1 MLTCAIT
8 GSKGVLGSKLKKK
21 IPLKFYEFHGNI
33 LNKKKV
39 NQWIQKKDFD
49 ILIHLAA
56 LVPTNLVNKN
66 YKKAYEVNVIGTNN
80 LINSLIKKENKPKWL
95 FFSSTSHVYKPLD
108 KFKKIS
114 EKSKLDP
121 ASKYGKTKILA
132 EKLILKK
139 LKKYPIKVCIGRIF
153 SFTEKKKKKPFI
165 IPTIK
170 KKLKNSKKKIVFKN
184 INHFR
189 DFLST
194 DDIISAIYILMKTSK
209 FGIYNIGS
217 GKKFDL
223 RKIVKLFNKNNK
235 DIVFRNTER
244 PTYLISNNNKLLKT
258 KWCPSK
264 FKDNIKYFY

>member
-95 FFSSTSHVYKPLD
+95 FFSSTSS
-108 KFKKIS
+108 I
-114 EKSKLDP
+114 
-121 ASKYGKTKILA
+121 
-132 EKLILKK
+132 
-139 LKKYPIKVCIGRIF
+139 VCLN
-153 SFTEKKKKKPFI
+153 P
-165 IPTIK
+165 
-170 KKLKNSKKKIVFKN
+170 
-184 INHFR
+184 
-189 DFLST
+189 
-194 DDIISAIYILMKTSK
+194 IYIVPT
-209 FGIYNIGS
+209 
-217 GKKFDL
+217 
-223 RKIVKLFNKNNK
+223 
-235 DIVFRNTER
+235 FRR
-244 PTYLISNNNKLLKT
+244 LLYRVNF
-258 KWCPSK
+258 CIRCLSR
-264 FKDNIKYFY
+264 I